1 MPILFRLSVFLLSS
15 VVTKRRR
22 ALLCQSGRNFC
33 WIRQR
38 NCSYKKVKVG
48 RGRRKTTCNAGIVR
62 RVKLR
67 FNAESCGST
76 ASIHPCSVEASP
88 AYRRCWTQPGCVG
101 AVTPWTDILFL
112 INVDLW
118 KIFVIAMPAWNFFA
132 SFQPRLKRL
141 QYFMHQLFCLFYRWW
156 CHLCSS
162 F

>member
-141 QYFMHQLFCLFYRWW
+141 QYFMHQLFCLFYR
-156 CHLCSS
+156 
-162 F
+162 